1 MAHIRYPKAKG
12 KSAARLGSEVMPS
25 VGVAVKGPSEVAKM
39 LKAAEPTEEV
49 WGRLQEVF
57 RPKDLSQVLPREAS
71 KVPPSV
77 VGRVRATQDLAFM
90 EYLDQIAKLF
100 GQR

>member
-12 KSAARLGSEVMPS
+12 KSAAELGSEVMPVS
-25 VGVAVKGPSEVAKM
+25 GMVQGPTEVARMMKGA
-39 LKAAEPTEEV
+39 KPTAEV
-49 WGRLQEVF
+49 WQRLQEVF

-77 VGRVRATQDLAFM
+77 VGQTRATQDLAFM
-90 EYLDQIAKLF
+90 EYLDQIAKLL
-100 GQR
+100 GQK